1 MALFFTSFIF
11 MCLSFILGCA
21 GSSSLSALSL
31 VAASTGYSLVA
42 VDEVLVVV
50 ASLVV
55 GLRL

>member
-1 MALFFTSFIF
+1 VSVFYFGLCWVFVTAR
-11 MCLSFILGCA
+11 
-21 GSSSLSALSL
+21 ALSL
-31 VAASTGYSLVA
+31 VAASMGYSPVA